1 MEQKNDLLSLS
12 LLLAFIAGFCD
23 TVTFV
28 SADELF
34 SAHVTGNFVV
44 FAYDVIKRAD
54 SHAWTKLLTFPLF
67 ILSVIIGARISRKT
81 TNKYALLKIE
91 GVMWTISRLLAFRFL
106 PAGLL

>member
-1 MEQKNDLLSLS
+1 MEQKDKLLSLS

-44 FAYDVIKRAD
+44 FAYDVIKRTD
-54 SHAWTKLLTFPLF
+54 LHAWIKLLTFPLF
-67 ILSVIIGARISRKT
+67 ILSVIIGARISRKA
-81 TNKYALLKIE
+81 TNKYTLLKIE
-91 GVMWTISRLLAFRFL
+91 GVLLIVSSILA
-106 PAGLL
+106 